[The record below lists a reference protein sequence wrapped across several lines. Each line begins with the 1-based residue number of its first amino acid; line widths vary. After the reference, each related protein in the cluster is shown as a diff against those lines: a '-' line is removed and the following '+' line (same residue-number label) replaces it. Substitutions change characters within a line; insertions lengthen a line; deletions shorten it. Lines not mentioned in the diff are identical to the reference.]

1 MFRLE
6 KKQFRGELSHLPVP
20 TGRSITSMVRG
31 GIMRDNGYKLKQ
43 EKVHLDIKEKLRTV
57 RHWNGFSRVAVCSPY
72 LKVFKTRL
80 AKALSRLI

>member
-1 MFRLE
+1 M
-6 KKQFRGELSHLPVP
+6 QFRGELSYLPVP

-57 RHWNGFSRVAVCSPY
+57 RH
-72 LKVFKTRL
+72 
-80 AKALSRLI
+80 